1 MKSFKLKLSSVI
13 ALFVVFAA
21 TLGAFFGTSFRKAN
35 AYRPVTVGAGN
46 IFTVSSLDE
55 ADVWSHKIAGETE
68 EQDEYYT
75 MLVVKQ
81 TDGLVNYKKN
91 IAYQWY
97 YNSSAPVQPEEGE
110 ENEETVSTFEK
121 GEGWFNME
129 IGFEIG
135 DNETL
140 DFERFILK
148 FESQQ
153 YSQTKDN
160 KTANYIVFVPTA
172 DKKHVNVIITSEQ
185 ERDLWVVAD
194 SAKALSV
201 DRIKIE
207 FTERNQDKYGVSVT
221 SDGVTESGEF
231 ENVGGTYAR
240 YSSSTTTPVTP
251 LSFSAEYA
259 EPVEGEEDGDIE
271 AASYA
276 RMVLYNLNGQS
287 FKLTSVPATEN
298 GHTVSGTVDDD
309 TPPVLCLDKGLSFIE
324 EGEEITFNY
333 TVIDVLASSPSTTT
347 HYFMLTNENAAA
359 DKDFNANDY
368 SDGSPYRKVK
378 SDEAQLM
385 IPHVKHYVPVAE
397 NLTAG
402 VYDAE
407 NFKVTAAVKI
417 YLELL
422 DTTSTGGTKTE
433 ILLDW
438 YVNDKYIVNINNNG
452 TQNKYIAVAKDKS
465 GASFAYTDENADWEK
480 LIADYQTKVDAA
492 AEDLKA
498 GSKNYFYLPSVEGLL
513 SDNVTGYSDL
523 NFSIFYTTDGK
534 SFQSNTGKS
543 ASNLS
548 INLTKRGTYI
558 YTVLVTDA
566 AGNGM
571 YYIEKDSNGNTVM
584 ENGKP
589 KLVQIDATSSNIQ
602 SMFEDKEDLYRYLPW
617 FTFNVK
623 SSELSIEDPEEQDTA
638 YVGAEYNVESFDING
653 GSYNTKY
660 TLYRFMGEKFYAA
673 NGYAMTYDEFM
684 KNKNTLKA
692 EHRDWFETIKPLS
705 SMNEEDEDY
714 EIYSPYAWDD
724 SSLKFTPQDANSF
737 YLIECVVTSSE
748 NTGLKETAYMGISS
762 SAKANSLKGENT
774 WFKDNLTSVI
784 LLSIAGASL
793 IGIILLLV
801 IKPKN
806 KEDIDE
812 VYEKSFARSK
822 KSKKSKAD

>member
-1 MKSFKLKLSSVI
+1 M
-13 ALFVVFAA
+13 
-21 TLGAFFGTSFRKAN
+21 
-35 AYRPVTVGAGN
+35 
-46 IFTVSSLDE
+46 
-55 ADVWSHKIAGETE
+55 
-68 EQDEYYT
+68 
-75 MLVVKQ
+75 
-81 TDGLVNYKKN
+81 
-91 IAYQWY
+91 
-97 YNSSAPVQPEEGE
+97 
-110 ENEETVSTFEK
+110 
-121 GEGWFNME
+121 
-129 IGFEIG
+129 
-135 DNETL
+135 
-140 DFERFILK
+140 
-148 FESQQ
+148 
-153 YSQTKDN
+153 
-160 KTANYIVFVPTA
+160 
-172 DKKHVNVIITSEQ
+172 
-185 ERDLWVVAD
+185 
-194 SAKALSV
+194 
-201 DRIKIE
+201 
-207 FTERNQDKYGVSVT
+207 
-221 SDGVTESGEF
+221 
-231 ENVGGTYAR
+231 
-240 YSSSTTTPVTP
+240 
-251 LSFSAEYA
+251 
-259 EPVEGEEDGDIE
+259 
-271 AASYA
+271 
-276 RMVLYNLNGQS
+276 
-287 FKLTSVPATEN
+287 
-298 GHTVSGTVDDD
+298 
-309 TPPVLCLDKGLSFIE
+309 
-324 EGEEITFNY
+324 
-333 TVIDVLASSPSTTT
+333 
-347 HYFMLTNENAAA
+347 
-359 DKDFNANDY
+359 
-368 SDGSPYRKVK
+368 
-378 SDEAQLM
+378 
-385 IPHVKHYVPVAE
+385 
-397 NLTAG
+397 
-402 VYDAE
+402 
-407 NFKVTAAVKI
+407 
-417 YLELL
+417 
-422 DTTSTGGTKTE
+422 
-433 ILLDW
+433 
-438 YVNDKYIVNINNNG
+438 
-452 TQNKYIAVAKDKS
+452 
-465 GASFAYTDENADWEK
+465 
-480 LIADYQTKVDAA
+480 
-492 AEDLKA
+492 KA

-523 NFSIFYTTDGK
+523 TFSIFYTTDGK

-571 YYIEKDSNGNTVM
+571 YYIEKDSNGNTVI
-584 ENGKP
+584 EDGKP
-589 KLVQIDATSSNIQ
+589 KLVQIDATSSNTQ

-617 FTFNVK
+617 FTFDVK

-638 YVGAEYNVESFDING
+638 YVGAEYNVEAFDING

-714 EIYSPYAWDD
+714 EIYSLYAWDD